1 MIRGPDVSAYQ
12 PNVLWKK
19 VRDAGA
25 EFSIIKVTDGNNYTN
40 PLAKAQVLGAF
51 AVGLLVMLYHF
62 AQPNGKPGDLESWKA
77 DARAEAKR
85 LDDLADEF
93 EGALGTYPVGHPR
106 QGEAIKLF
114 CFLDVERNTPLTAEE
129 RPYWRA
135 WCNEFRRWCR
145 EEGKRVIGFYS
156 GKFFTM
162 DLGFDSSWSQTILWV
177 AQYPRPYREDANYGY
192 WPKTIVP
199 WWRGDIWQDGGGMSN
214 AAGGNESKWPGVGD
228 GSTFSDV
235 NVFAGS
241 RSELEELL
249 QAAA

>member
-1 MIRGPDVSAYQ
+1 MIRGIDVSAFQ
-12 PNVLWKK
+12 PNVLWQK

-25 EFSIIKVTDGNNYTN
+25 EFSIVKITDGNNYTN
-40 PLAKAQVLGAF
+40 PYAKTQVLGAF

-85 LDDLADEF
+85 FDDLADEF
-93 EGALGTYPVGHPR
+93 ERELGV
-106 QGEAIKLF
+106 KLF

-129 RPYWRA
+129 RKYWRE
-135 WCNEFRRWCR
+135 WCNEFRRWSR

-156 GKFFTM
+156 GKFFAM

-199 WWRGDIWQDGGGMSN
+199 WFRGDIWQDGGGMSN

-228 GSTFSDV
+228 ANTFSDV

-241 RSELEELL
+241 RQELEELL